1 MSSTNTPFAAKALCL
16 LLTSAHVLVHAG
28 PAQIPLLTASEGP
41 KPNVVLT
48 LDDSGSMNWLMMP
61 DNVGQISLYEQTTQ
75 YTKLTTI
82 PSGSTY
88 NRCRTT
94 AFQNLPT
101 VITGSLTIGGVNYSI
116 CYASGTVYVESDSG
130 YQLYPKT
137 HNGDHDGNGRNYS
150 GTVDTN
156 AVGYNNVPNIYGAR
170 FRSAA
175 INGSYYN
182 PNTEYVPWPAGVR
195 NLGSSLVNTDGT
207 IKDYTK
213 VPIDP
218 TVSNS
223 ATVNLAQNVSS
234 VSSNW
239 CASGFT
245 AFSSTRNGYVCP
257 SASRAFQ
264 PAVYFNL
271 KAGKDGTSYDDFER
285 VDINSIADATLK
297 AKQLKNYVTWF
308 TYYRSRILNAKGAVG
323 LAFDRQPEKQFRL
336 GWGSINNGTSS
347 PDGYT
352 NKTMREPVRSFDTSR
367 KTSLNTWLRGLDAD
381 GGTPLRQAMQD
392 VGKYFTEAGA
402 VKSGSTITADPYR
415 TDPTN
420 KDQSALSCR
429 RNFHI
434 LVTDGYW
441 NTNGNTESLTSVGDQ
456 DGKNGSEIKGTN
468 PVRSFTYKA
477 QSPYSASTTDVSNSL
492 ADFAMYY
499 WVNDLRGD
507 LDNNLQVKPEAT
519 AAPYDPS
526 LNPAFWQHMVSF
538 TVGMGVDGTIPTSSK
553 LGTFNWP
560 APKAD
565 QNTTIDDLWHAA
577 VNSRGQYLKATDP
590 IAFAESLGSILSNI
604 TATGGTVSGVAVSR
618 SSLGSEALKLVP
630 TFEPDKWSGDLT
642 AQKLD
647 AQGNVVSTA
656 WTASRKVPAFG
667 ARNIW
672 MGKGSSAAKF
682 TLSNLPSGD
691 NLALGHIST
700 TTSVGVAPTL
710 DSDLINYLRGD
721 TSQETSKFRPRKS
734 NTWSDG
740 STSTNVL
747 GSFVNSLPVYVM
759 GMDFQNRYLPS
770 TVSGKSTGS
779 GSYQKYVSST
789 KRVREGLVLIGG
801 NDGMLH
807 GFRESDGVEV
817 FAYIPKA
824 VLKGE
829 THPSTTGTSN
839 TNLYGLAR
847 LASRGY
853 ESLFFVD
860 GQIAEGDI
868 STCSGDSCSWRNI
881 AVASAGGGA
890 KSVFALDV
898 TTDFKADAA
907 AAPSSFNASNVK
919 WELGAGTDAA
929 ADLRNHLGYV
939 MSTPEIGMLPSG
951 QWVVIFGN
959 GYDSTSGRAALIMV
973 DANTGAV
980 VKTILAGTETGNGLG
995 GVSLVRDATNVIV
1008 QAYAGDLKGNVW
1020 KFDLSGTSSSDW
1032 KVDLGG
1038 VPLFTAT
1045 KNGVAQPITA
1055 APGYTLHP
1063 KNGLM
1068 VIVPTGKLYE
1078 TADASSGSQQ
1088 TIYGLWDQAVIGKPS
1103 TASAA
1108 IVANKLSTQVVQVTN
1123 QSTKSS
1129 TATFKIV
1136 EQSKVTDS
1144 RGWRLDMLFADGERG
1159 IYAPQFVQG
1168 FVMVESV
1175 LPGKTDGESCS
1186 LNQGSGYAYLL
1197 NPFSGGQSNN
1207 PLIDLNG
1214 DGLFNADDAWGV
1226 FRRSDVGQSAV
1237 QGGAPKGKI
1246 QCTGNNCNNT
1256 QGDTLPP
1263 DRLWRQIFRPI
1274 N

>member
-1 MSSTNTPFAAKALCL
+1 MSSQNTPLAIRALCL
-16 LLTSAHVLVHAG
+16 ILTSAHVLVYAA
-28 PAQIPLLTASEGP
+28 PAQVPLLTASEGP

-48 LDDSGSMNWLMMP
+48 LDDSGSMNWQMMP
-61 DNVGQISLYEQTTQ
+61 DNIGQISLYGQATQ
-75 YTKLTTI
+75 YTKLATI

-94 AFQNLPT
+94 TFQSMPDVT
-101 VITGSLTIGGVNYSI
+101 TGSLIVGGVSYAI
-116 CYASGTVYVESDSG
+116 CYSSATVYVEESSG
-130 YQLYPKT
+130 YQLYPKIHT
-137 HNGDHDGNGRNYS
+137 GDNDGNGRNYS

-156 AVGYNNVPNIYGAR
+156 AVGFNNVPNIYGAR

-195 NLGSSLVNTDGT
+195 NLGTALVNTDGT

-223 ATVNLAQNVSS
+223 ATVNLATNQSS

-257 SASRAFQ
+257 SATRAFQ

-271 KAGKDGTSYDDFER
+271 KAGRDGDSYDDFER
-285 VDINSIADATLK
+285 VDINSISDATTK
-297 AKQLKNYVTWF
+297 AKQLKNYATWF
-308 TYYRSRILNAKGAVG
+308 TYYRSRILNAKGAVA

-336 GWGSINNGTSS
+336 GWGSINNGSSS
-347 PDGYT
+347 PDGYA
-352 NKTMREPVRSFDTSR
+352 NKTMREPVRSFDTTR

-392 VGKYFTEAGA
+392 VGKYFTNAG
-402 VKSGSTITADPYR
+402 VIKSGSINTDPYR

-420 KDQSALSCR
+420 KDQAALSCR

-456 DGKNGSEIKGTN
+456 DGKAGPSITGTN
-468 PVRSFTYKA
+468 PTRSFAYKA
-477 QSPYSASTTDVSNSL
+477 QSPFAAADATNSL

-499 WVNDLRGD
+499 WVNDLRSD
-507 LDNNLQVKPEAT
+507 LDNNLQVKTEAT
-519 AAPYDPS
+519 ASPYDPS

-538 TVGMGVDGTIPTSSK
+538 TVGMGVDGTIPTTSK
-553 LGTFNWP
+553 LGTFSWP
-560 APKAD
+560 VPKAD

-590 IAFAESLGSILSNI
+590 IAFAESLSGILSNI
-604 TATGGTVSGVAVSR
+604 TATGGTISGVAVSR
-618 SSLGSEALKLVP
+618 AALGTEALKLVP

-642 AQKLD
+642 AQKLN
-647 AQGNVVSTA
+647 AQGAVTSTV

-667 ARNIW
+667 SRNLW
-672 MGKGSSAAKF
+672 MGKDSSAVKF
-682 TLSNLPSGD
+682 TLANLSGD
-691 NLALGHIST
+691 ALALGHISSSN
-700 TTSVGVAPTL
+700 SVGVAPTL
-710 DSDLINYLRGD
+710 DADLVNYLRGD
-721 TSQETSKFRPRKS
+721 TSQEATKFRPRKS

-740 STSTNVL
+740 TTSINVL
-747 GSFVNSLPVYVM
+747 GSFVNSLPVYIKGV
-759 GMDFQNRYLPS
+759 DFQNKFMPG
-770 TVSGKSTGS
+770 TVNGKSSGS
-779 GSYQKYVSST
+779 GSYQKYVNST
-789 KRVREGLVLIGG
+789 KRVRDGLVLIGG

-817 FAYIPKA
+817 FGYIPKA
-824 VLKGE
+824 VLKGS
-829 THPSTTGTSN
+829 THPNTTGD
-839 TNLYGLAR
+839 TNLFGLAR
-847 LASRGY
+847 LANRGY

-868 STCSGDSCSWRNI
+868 SACSGSTCSWQNI

-890 KSVFALDV
+890 KSVFAIDV
-898 TTDFKADAA
+898 TTDFKSDTAA
-907 AAPSSFNASNVK
+907 TPTRFSSSNVK
-919 WELGAGTDAA
+919 WEIGASNSND
-929 ADLRNHLGYV
+929 LGYV

-951 QWVVIFGN
+951 DWVVIFGN
-959 GYDSTSGRAALIMV
+959 GYDSSSGKAALMIV
-973 DANTGAV
+973 NANTGAII
-980 VKTILAGTETGNGLG
+980 KSIQAGTATGNGLG
-995 GVSLVRDATNVIV
+995 GVGVVRDANNLIV

-1020 KFDLSGTSSSDW
+1020 KFDLSSASSGDW

-1038 VPLFTAT
+1038 LPLFTAT

-1055 APGYTLHP
+1055 APSYTLHP
-1063 KNGLM
+1063 KKGLM
-1068 VIVPTGKLYE
+1068 VIVPTGKLVD
-1078 TADASSGSQQ
+1078 TADASAGTQQ
-1088 TIYGLWDQAVIGKPS
+1088 TIYGLWDQAVIGQAS
-1103 TASAA
+1103 AASAA
-1108 IVANKLSTQVVQVTN
+1108 IVSSQLSAQAVQVVN

-1136 EQSKVTDS
+1136 EQSKVTDG
-1144 RGWRLDMLFADGERG
+1144 RGWRLDMLFSDGERG
-1159 IYAPQFVQG
+1159 IYQPQFVQG

-1175 LPGKTDGESCS
+1175 LPGKADGESCS
-1186 LNQGSGYAYLL
+1186 VNQGSGYAYLL
-1197 NPFSGGQSNN
+1197 NPFTGAQPPNAV
-1207 PLIDLNG
+1207 IDLNG
-1214 DGLFNADDAWGV
+1214 DGTFDSADSWGV
-1226 FRRSDVGQSAV
+1226 FRRTGVGQSAV
-1237 QGGAPKGKI
+1237 QGGAPKGAI
-1246 QCTGNNCNNT
+1246 QGADSEDPAPTA
-1256 QGDTLPP
+1256 GDTLPP

>member
-1 MSSTNTPFAAKALCL
+1 MSSPNTSFAAKTLCL
-16 LLTSAHVLVHAG
+16 ILTSAHVLVYAA
-28 PAQIPLLTASEGP
+28 PAQVPLLTASEGP

-61 DNVGQISLYEQTTQ
+61 DNIGAISLYEQGTQ
-75 YTKLTTI
+75 YTKLTSI
-82 PSGSTY
+82 PTSSTY
-88 NRCRTT
+88 SRCRTT
-94 AFQNLPT
+94 TFQNMPT
-101 VITGSLTIGGVNYSI
+101 VTTGSVVVGGTDYSR
-116 CYASGTVYVESDSG
+116 CYSSETVYIEADSG

-137 HNGDHDGNGRNYS
+137 VPGDHDGNGRNYS

-195 NLGSSLVNTDGT
+195 NLSTTLVNADGT
-207 IKDYTK
+207 VKDYTK

-223 ATVNLAQNVSS
+223 ATVNLAQNQSS

-245 AFSSTRNGYVCP
+245 QFSSTRNGYVCP

-271 KAGKDGTSYDDFER
+271 KAGKDGSSYDDFER
-285 VDINSIADATLK
+285 VDINSISDATAK
-297 AKQLKNYVTWF
+297 ARELKNYVTWF
-308 TYYRSRILNAKGAVG
+308 TYYRSRILNAKGAVA

-336 GWGSINNGTSS
+336 GWGSINNGTST
-347 PDGYT
+347 PDGYS
-352 NKTMREPVRSFDTSR
+352 NKTMREPVRSFDATR

-392 VGKYFTEAGA
+392 VGKYFTNAG
-402 VKSGSTITADPYR
+402 VIKSGTTNTDPYR
-415 TDPTN
+415 TDPAN
-420 KDQSALSCR
+420 KDQAALSCR

-456 DGKNGSEIKGTN
+456 DGKAGPTITGTN

-477 QSPYSASTTDVSNSL
+477 QLPFAASDASNSL

-499 WVNDLRGD
+499 WVNDLRTD
-507 LDNNLQVKPEAT
+507 LDNNLQVKSEASSS
-519 AAPYDPS
+519 PYDPS

-553 LGTFNWP
+553 LGTFSWP

-590 IAFAESLGSILSNI
+590 IAFADSLSGILSNI
-604 TATGGTVSGVAVSR
+604 TATGGTISGVAVSR
-618 SSLGSEALKLVP
+618 AALGSEAIKLVP

-647 AQGNVVSTA
+647 AQGNVAGSA

-667 ARNIW
+667 SRNIW
-672 MGKGSSAAKF
+672 MGKDNSAVKF
-682 TLSNLPSGD
+682 TLANLPND
-691 NLALGHIST
+691 ALALGHIS
-700 TTSVGVAPTL
+700 SNNGVGVAPTVNA
-710 DSDLINYLRGD
+710 DLVNYLRGD
-721 TSQETSKFRPRKS
+721 TSQETTTFRPRKS

-740 STSTNVL
+740 TTSANVL
-747 GSFVNSLPVYVM
+747 GSFVNSLPLYVK
-759 GMDFQNRYLPS
+759 GADFQNRFLPG
-770 TVSGKSTGS
+770 TVNGISTGS
-779 GSYQKYVSST
+779 ATYQKYVTST
-789 KRVREGLVLIGG
+789 KRVRDGLVLIGG

-829 THPSTTGTSN
+829 SHPSTTGS

-847 LASRGY
+847 LANRSY

-868 STCSGDSCSWRNI
+868 SACSGGACTWQNI
-881 AVASAGGGA
+881 AVGTAGGGA
-890 KSVFALDV
+890 KSVFALNV
-898 TTDFKADAA
+898 TQNFKSDTA
-907 AAPSSFNASNVK
+907 AAPTSFTNNNVK
-919 WELGAGTDAA
+919 WEIGSSFSSD
-929 ADLRNHLGYV
+929 LGYV
-939 MSTPEIGMLPSG
+939 MSTPEIGLLPSG
-951 QWVVIFGN
+951 EWAVIFGN
-959 GYDSTSGRAALIMV
+959 GYDSSSGRAALFIV
-973 DANTGAV
+973 NANTGALI
-980 VKTILAGTETGNGLG
+980 KTIQAGTATGNGLG
-995 GVSLVRDATNVIV
+995 GVGVVRDANNVIV

-1020 KFDLSGTSSSDW
+1020 KFDLSAGSSANW

-1038 VPLFTAT
+1038 LPLFTAT

-1055 APGYTLHP
+1055 APSYTPHP
-1063 KNGLM
+1063 KKGLM
-1068 VIVPTGKLYE
+1068 IVVPTGKLVD
-1078 TADASSGSQQ
+1078 TADASGGTQQ
-1088 TIYGLWDQAVIGKPS
+1088 TIYGLWDQAVIGQAS
-1103 TASAA
+1103 DSSAA
-1108 IVANKLSTQVVQVTN
+1108 IVSNKLSTQAVQVTN

-1136 EQSKVTDS
+1136 EQSKATDA
-1144 RGWRLDMLFADGERG
+1144 RGWQLDMLFSDGERG
-1159 IYAPQFVQG
+1159 IYTPQFVQG

-1175 LPGKTDGESCS
+1175 LPGKADGESCS
-1186 LNQGSGYAYLL
+1186 VNQGSGYTYLI
-1197 NPFSGGQSNN
+1197 NPFTGAQPPNAI
-1207 PLIDLNG
+1207 IDLNG
-1214 DGLFNADDAWGV
+1214 DGTFDSADSWGV
-1226 FRRSDVGQSAV
+1226 FRRSGVGQSAV
-1237 QGGAPKGKI
+1237 QGGAPKGAI
-1246 QCTGNNCNNT
+1246 QGPGGEGDALGT
-1256 QGDTLPP
+1256 QGDTLPA
-1263 DRLWRQIFRPI
+1263 DRLWRQIFRVI